1 MTDPTPPDLQ
11 RLLAAELTRRRFL
24 RGAGASALSLSALIA
39 ACGGGGLE
47 SGAPSTTAAE
57 KASAIAKGEVARELS
72 VSNWPLY
79 IDVDE
84 NTKRRPTLD
93 GFERKYGTTV
103 TYTEEINDNTE
114 FFGKVRQQLA
124 QGSSGGRDI
133 VVLTDWMAARMIALG
148 YAQKLDRGE
157 LPNVEANLRDALSSP
172 GFDPERQFTVPW
184 QTGMTGLVYRRDL
197 VKGDLTSVA
206 DLFDPRFKGKVT
218 FLTEMRDSVGLV
230 MLGEGADPAKDGT
243 DPALAAIEK
252 IDKASRDGQIR
263 RFTGNDF
270 SKDLLKGDAWV
281 SVGWSGDAI
290 QLQAENPDIRFVQP
304 EEGFMLWSD
313 NMLVPVGAPQAYTAQ
328 KFIDYVYDPKVQAN
342 IAAYVN
348 YVTPVDGVKAVLAE
362 QDPELAENPLIFP
375 EDSDLERAR
384 IFRDL
389 SPKEETALDE
399 AFQRVVGA

>member
-1 MTDPTPPDLQ
+1 MTDPTPDLE

-57 KASAIAKGEVARELS
+57 EAKAIAKGEVAKELS

-79 IDVDE
+79 IDVNE

-93 GFERKYGTTV
+93 NFKREYGTTV
-103 TYTEEINDNTE
+103 KYTEEINDNTE

-133 VVLTDWMAARMIALG
+133 VVLTDWMAARMIQLG

-157 LPNVEANLRDALSSP
+157 LPNVEANLRDALSAP
-172 GFDPERQFTVPW
+172 GFDPTREFTVPW

-197 VKGDLTSVA
+197 VKGDLTSVE
-206 DLFDPRFKGKVT
+206 DLFDPGFKGKVT

-290 QLQAENPDIRFVQP
+290 QLQADNPDIRFVQP

-313 NMLVPVGAPQAYTAQ
+313 NMLVPVGAPQPYTAQ